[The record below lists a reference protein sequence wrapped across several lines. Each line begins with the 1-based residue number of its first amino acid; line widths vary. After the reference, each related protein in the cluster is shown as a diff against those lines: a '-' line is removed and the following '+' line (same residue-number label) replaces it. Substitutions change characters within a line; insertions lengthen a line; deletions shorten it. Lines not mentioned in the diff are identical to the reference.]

1 MSLIDET
8 RASAQLLYS
17 AVSFVSSRG
26 RHHHCHRLP
35 RSLAGLSL
43 LVHQK
48 PRTNMLEILSAIAF
62 FVALIGTAVLVF
74 IAVFTVRR
82 ELLSRRRPTL
92 THSALVSVARSL
104 AAMHM
109 RTHTGDLARRD

>member
-1 MSLIDET
+1 
-8 RASAQLLYS
+8 
-17 AVSFVSSRG
+17 
-26 RHHHCHRLP
+26 
-35 RSLAGLSL
+35 
-43 LVHQK
+43 
-48 PRTNMLEILSAIAF
+48 MLEILSAIAF

>member
-1 MSLIDET
+1 
-8 RASAQLLYS
+8 
-17 AVSFVSSRG
+17 
-26 RHHHCHRLP
+26 
-35 RSLAGLSL
+35 
-43 LVHQK
+43 
-48 PRTNMLEILSAIAF
+48 MLEILSAIAF

-82 ELLSRRRPTL
+82 ELLSCHGAQRSHIAHLSRSL
-92 THSALVSVARSL
+92 ARLL